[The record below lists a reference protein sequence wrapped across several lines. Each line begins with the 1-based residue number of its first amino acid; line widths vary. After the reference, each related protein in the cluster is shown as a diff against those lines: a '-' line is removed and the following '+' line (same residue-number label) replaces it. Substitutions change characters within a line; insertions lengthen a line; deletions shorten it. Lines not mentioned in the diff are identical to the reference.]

1 MSATSEELAAQ
12 AEELQASVAFF
23 RTNASGKSAK
33 RITRSAAPAAAS
45 KPAPRKPAVATG
57 ASGVAAQQ
65 ARARGFALDLAQ
77 GGPDEDDAQ
86 FREYA

>member
-23 RTNASGKSAK
+23 RTNAAGQPAR
-33 RITRSAAPAAAS
+33 RITRPAARTAQP
-45 KPAPRKPAVATG
+45 KPAARKAG
-57 ASGVAAQQ
+57 AAVAAQQ
-65 ARARGFALDLAQ
+65 AMARGFALDLAQ
-77 GGPDEDDAQ
+77 GGPDADDAE